1 MTLTS
6 VLAIA
11 AAAVNPSPSPSP
23 TGTITTEA
31 TPNLGSTYLLFVVIA
46 ISLTTWWFIR
56 TRNGRSPHGPSG
68 QD

>member
-11 AAAVNPSPSPSP
+11 AASANPSPSPSP
-23 TGTITTEA
+23 TGTITTDA
-31 TPNLGSTYLLFVVIA
+31 GPTLGSTYLLFVVIA
-46 ISLTTWWFIR
+46 ISLTAWWFIR
-56 TRNGRSPHGPSG
+56 TRDGRSPHGPRG